1 MVLKEKVRLVWGS
14 IFILLA
20 LGLTVYFI
28 YLAANWM
35 ISKATNILALLVAA
49 LALAI
54 ALLNNVKL
62 RNKWKKK

>member
-1 MVLKEKVRLVWGS
+1 MVLKEKVRIIWGL
-14 IFILLA
+14 IFILMA

-35 ISKATNILALLVAA
+35 ISNATVILALLVAV

-54 ALLNNVKL
+54 SLLNNVKL

>member
-1 MVLKEKVRLVWGS
+1 MVLKERVRLIWGS

-20 LGLTVYFI
+20 LGLAVYFI

-35 ISKATNILALLVAA
+35 ISDATIFLALLTAV

-54 ALLNNVKL
+54 SLLNNVKL
-62 RNKWKKK
+62 RNKWKK

>member
-1 MVLKEKVRLVWGS
+1 MVLKERVRIIWGS

-20 LGLTVYFI
+20 LGLAIYFI

-35 ISKATNILALLVAA
+35 ISDATLILALLTAV

-54 ALLNNVKL
+54 SLLNNVKL
-62 RNKWKKK
+62 KNKWK

>member
-1 MVLKEKVRLVWGS
+1 MILKERVRIIWGS

-20 LGLTVYFI
+20 LGLAIYFI

-35 ISKATNILALLVAA
+35 ISDATLILALLTAV

-54 ALLNNVKL
+54 SLLNNVKL
-62 RNKWKKK
+62 KNKWK

>member
-1 MVLKEKVRLVWGS
+1 MVLKERVRLIWGS

-28 YLAANWM
+28 YLAVNWM
-35 ISKATNILALLVAA
+35 ISTATVILALLTAV
-49 LALAI
+49 LSLAI
-54 ALLNNVKL
+54 SLLNNVKL

>member
-1 MVLKEKVRLVWGS
+1 MVLKEKVRIIWGL
-14 IFILLA
+14 IFILMA

-28 YLAANWM
+28 YLAINWM
-35 ISKATNILALLVAA
+35 ISTATVILALLTAV